1 MIKADYKKELK
12 HLYSAREGEPV
23 VVVVPKLHFLMVD
36 GKGDPNT
43 SHDYSDAIQALYSVA
58 YTIKFLCKNKYGQD
72 FGVMPLESLWWTEDM
87 ATFSEANKN
96 DWYWTA
102 MIMQPESVTNE
113 QFAEAVTQIRAKKA
127 LRLLDK
133 IRFEVYDEGRAAQ
146 VLHVGS
152 YASEGQ
158 TIRELHAFIAQQ
170 GGTLNAAKHHH
181 EIYLSD
187 PRRTDPSRLKTILR
201 QPF

>member
-1 MIKADYKKELK
+1 
-12 HLYSAREGEPV
+12 
-23 VVVVPKLHFLMVD
+23 
-36 GKGDPNT
+36 
-43 SHDYSDAIQALYSVA
+43 
-58 YTIKFLCKNKYGQD
+58 
-72 FGVMPLESLWWTEDM
+72 MPLESLWWTEDM